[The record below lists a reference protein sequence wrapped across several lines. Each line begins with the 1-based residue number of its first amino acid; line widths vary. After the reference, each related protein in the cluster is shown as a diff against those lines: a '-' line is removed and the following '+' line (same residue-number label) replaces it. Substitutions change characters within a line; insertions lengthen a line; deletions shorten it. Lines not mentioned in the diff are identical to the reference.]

1 MKTITQPVTNTI
13 TIGLPRPSKF
23 TLVAGAAEGNSEL
36 TAFDKALLH
45 AGVGNVNLLKVS
57 SILPPEVE
65 YVPELSVEP
74 GSLLPIAYS
83 FLTCD
88 QPGKLIAASVGV
100 GISTKDHY
108 GVIMEFSGFCS
119 KKDAEESVSEM
130 VREAFEVRGLP
141 LNKLLVKGIDHK
153 IKNIGC
159 VFAAVPLWY

>member
-1 MKTITQPVTNTI
+1 M
-13 TIGLPRPSKF
+13 
-23 TLVAGAAEGNSEL
+23 
-36 TAFDKALLH
+36 
-45 AGVGNVNLLKVS
+45 NLLKVS

-65 YVPELSVEP
+65 YTSELSIEP

-83 FLTCD
+83 SLTCD

-100 GISTKDHY
+100 GISTKEHY

-130 VREAFEVRGLP
+130 VREAFEVRGLH
-141 LNKLLVKGIDHK
+141 LNQLSVKSIDHK
-153 IKNIGC
+153 VENIGC

>member
-1 MKTITQPVTNTI
+1 LKTITHPVTSNI
-13 TIGLPRPSKF
+13 APGLPRPGKF

-65 YVPELSVEP
+65 YVSELLIGP

-83 FLTCD
+83 FLTCSR
-88 QPGKLIAASVGV
+88 PGELISASVGV
-100 GISTKDHY
+100 GISSRAHC

-153 IKNIGC
+153 VKNIGC